1 MWKKTC
7 MFMVSMKPST
17 IIVKFMVVESGV
29 RTKGGLISPF
39 NEKVLVLNKKTYI
52 PSFHCARG
60 GRKTEFMIMIVH
72 EIKTSNKIVIH
83 GPLVRRLAPWAWL
96 IWPYCQHVINLKN
109 ILLFFHCRGDI

>member
-39 NEKVLVLNKKTYI
+39 NEKVLVLNKKNIY
-52 PSFHCARG
+52 SLL
-60 GRKTEFMIMIVH
+60 
-72 EIKTSNKIVIH
+72 
-83 GPLVRRLAPWAWL
+83 PL
-96 IWPYCQHVINLKN
+96 CQRWEEN
-109 ILLFFHCRGDI
+109 

>member
-39 NEKVLVLNKKTYI
+39 NEKVLVLNKKKHI
-52 PSFHCARG
+52 FPPSTVPEVG
-60 GRKTEFMIMIVH
+60 GKLN
-72 EIKTSNKIVIH
+72 S
-83 GPLVRRLAPWAWL
+83 
-96 IWPYCQHVINLKN
+96 
-109 ILLFFHCRGDI
+109 